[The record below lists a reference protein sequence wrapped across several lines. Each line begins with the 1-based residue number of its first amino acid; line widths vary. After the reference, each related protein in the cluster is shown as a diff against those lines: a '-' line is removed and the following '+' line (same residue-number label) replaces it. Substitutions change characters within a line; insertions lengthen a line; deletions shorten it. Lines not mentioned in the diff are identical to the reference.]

1 MLQKLIMGGAA
12 LAVAAAALLLVSI
25 PGATFDGGTAE
36 ATVRGL
42 SASATTINRS
52 GTSVLTIDSDT
63 GTNVQVLATV
73 GTVTI
78 VSCNGI
84 ALGVGA
90 CLVANIIGE
99 TTANMT
105 VCGTALGGVCAGV
118 ADAGTDTLIVTYT
131 APATGPATATLT
143 VIQGTSAKSLNIKV
157 RGAASTVELSV
168 LRAASTSTSTCVGST
183 SNVIRSST
191 ATGGNT
197 TGFLCAIVKD
207 STGNRTPAAAVI
219 YSTTAGTLT
228 ASSDVTGAAGQRAN
242 AVTIAAGSTGTSGKT
257 ATISISSSGKTG
269 TASIKFG
276 GNASTCTIAADPAT
290 VTVGG
295 SSAITISV
303 LDSASGPVPDAVVVT
318 VIQINAGGGANA
330 AILNATPTT
339 NNGTATTSLIA
350 ALPGAIAIGAT
361 LGTKTCTG
369 TVTAA
374 AAAAATPATPAA
386 GTPAV
391 SGFAPGAGASGLTVF
406 NDLTSTADAWGL
418 VCGSNDSGSSISMT
432 NASGNT
438 YALVNGAPSF
448 ANNGFNTNITLSGTQ
463 AAFVSCA

>member
-63 GTNVQVLATV
+63 GTNVQVLSTV

-78 VSCNGI
+78 TTCNGLVFP
-84 ALGVGA
+84 AGV
-90 CLVANIIGE
+90 CVAANVIGE

-105 VCGTALGGVCAGV
+105 VCGTALGGVCAGQ
-118 ADAGTDTLIVTYT
+118 ADAGTDTLTVTYT

-143 VIQGTSAKSLNIKV
+143 VIQGTSAKSLNIKI

-197 TGFLCAIVKD
+197 TGFLCGLVKD

-295 SSAITISV
+295 ASAITISV
-303 LDSASGPVPDAVVVT
+303 LDSASGPIPDAVVVT
-318 VIQINAGGGANA
+318 VIQINSGGGANA
-330 AILNATPTT
+330 AILNAGPTT

-361 LGTKTCTG
+361 IGTRTCTG
-369 TVTAA
+369 TVVAA

>member
-1 MLQKLIMGGAA
+1 LLQKLIMGGAA

-42 SASATTINRS
+42 SASSTTINRS

-63 GTNVQVLATV
+63 GTNVQVLSTV

-78 VSCNGI
+78 TTCNGLVFP
-84 ALGVGA
+84 AGV
-90 CLVANIIGE
+90 CVAANVIGE

-105 VCGTALGGVCAGV
+105 VCGTALGGVCAAL

-197 TGFLCAIVKD
+197 TGFLCGLVKD

-303 LDSASGPVPDAVVVT
+303 LDSASGPIPDAVVVT
-318 VIQINAGGGANA
+318 VIQINSGGGANA
-330 AILNATPTT
+330 AILNAGPTT

-361 LGTKTCTG
+361 IGTRTCTG
-369 TVTAA
+369 TVVAA